1 MVKGDVKMDIN
12 KVTVIYFSP
21 NGSTK
26 KIVNRVAEDIGS
38 YTVEEID
45 LTSVESRNEKRKF
58 NMDELVIIGFP
69 VYADRLPVIC
79 NEIFKNIEGNN
90 TPTIAIVSY
99 GNRDYGDALLELTE
113 GLKKSNMKVISGA
126 AIIGQH
132 CQNKNV
138 ATNRPD
144 KEDNVK
150 ILEYANKIRDKINNI
165 VQLEETDD
173 ICVKGSYPYKPLK
186 SHMAPLG
193 DCKCIQ
199 CGLCEEK
206 CPVNAIDKKDFRKT
220 DNSKCIFC
228 GACINICPTNA
239 RDIREES
246 IKSFIKR
253 LEIIAKERK
262 EIEVFIR

>member
-1 MVKGDVKMDIN
+1 MDIK

-26 KIVNRVAEDIGS
+26 KIVNKVAEDIGG

-45 LTSVESRNEKRKF
+45 LTSVESRNKKRKF
-58 NMDELVIIGFP
+58 STDELVVIGFP
-69 VYADRLPVIC
+69 VYADRLPVVC

-126 AIIGQH
+126 AIIGKH
-132 CQNKNV
+132 CLNNNV

-144 KEDNVK
+144 KEDNIK
-150 ILEYANKIRDKINNI
+150 ISEYANKIRDKINNI
-165 VQLEETDD
+165 VQIEETED
-173 ICVKGSYPYKPLK
+173 IYVKGSYPYKPLK
-186 SHMAPLG
+186 SHMVPIG
-193 DCKCIQ
+193 DLKCIQ

-206 CPVNAIDKKDFRKT
+206 CPANAIDKKDFRQT
-220 DNSKCIFC
+220 NDSECIFC

-239 RDIREES
+239 RDIKEES
-246 IKSFIKR
+246 FKSFMKK
-253 LEIIAKERK
+253 LETIAKERK
-262 EIEVFIR
+262 EIETFIR